1 MLLASLIGVA
11 GAASP
16 VHNPYAGVRRMV
28 AVRQATEVARSWP
41 LPFQDEF
48 ATSRDWVVRKVLRQT
63 SSTGAEAWLVL
74 FDALNAN
81 EADEA
86 CIWVWRTGPT
96 FSFEETPSVIWGR
109 SSDLVH
115 ERCVSEIT
123 ANKMLDPEQVV
134 GDDETWDV
142 ANPEP
147 VTLFGPV
154 SRGSYPGDAIDTSGV
169 SLTAIPARFPS
180 GTSPG
185 TSGLSG
191 FVIDGKTWKPV
202 RDATIWI
209 WPSAESS
216 GRLSTAAPNP
226 PVTAVTNPDLA
237 VIRFHGRNAEN
248 WKKKG
253 ITAAE
258 RFDYRYSQQE
268 LLEWVPRIR
277 KVAEQARETHLLMNN
292 CYGDKAV
299 NNAAE
304 LSQML
309 LSDGV
314 PS

>member
-1 MLLASLIGVA
+1 VLRGAILAVLLASLIGVA

-16 VHNPYAGVRRMV
+16 VHNPYAGVSRMV

-63 SSTGAEAWLVL
+63 SRTGAEAWLVL

-96 FSFEETPSVIWGR
+96 FSFEETPSVIWGH
-109 SSDLVH
+109 SSDPVH

-123 ANKMLDPEQVV
+123 ANKMLNPEQVV

-191 FVIDGKTWKPV
+191 FVIDGKTWEPV

-226 PVTAVTNPDLA
+226 PATAVTTTSDRLGAFSFLDLP
-237 VIRFHGRNAEN
+237 
-248 WKKKG
+248 K
-253 ITAAE
+253 E
-258 RFDYRYSQQE
+258 RYGYDVVVHADGYAPLYEVHNLLPPGEMYLGDEELTQQPNFYDQTPYP
-268 LLEWVPRIR
+268 V
-277 KVAEQARETHLLMNN
+277 TH
-292 CYGDKAV
+292 
-299 NNAAE
+299 
-304 LSQML
+304 
-309 LSDGV
+309 
-314 PS
+314 